1 MPGFLGPY
9 LAFPGQ
15 SIRAENGLKTWV
27 ADDSAKNN
35 LKNIRIGQK
44 AY

>member
-1 MPGFLGPY
+1 MPGFFGPY

-15 SIRAENGLKTWV
+15 SIRAENGLKTLIE
-27 ADDSAKNN
+27 DDSAKND
-35 LKNIRIGQK
+35 LKNIRISQK